1 MLHHFNQI
9 QFPSQPTPPSL
20 SPPNPGPSLS
30 IPSQPNP
37 KLRAACDEC
46 RLKKLKCTGEQ
57 PTCSRCGREGIRC
70 IYSPQKPMGRPKKR
84 QRMEAAEEDGEAFY
98 PQPQQQQE
106 GHVALLQPVSKPD
119 RIGAAKE
126 DSDFPP
132 FAMEFSQASGNT
144 TAATA
149 AAADVTTT
157 TSDWTSWEDFER
169 FLGNGEELHPFL
181 SSNNWSAEV
190 PGQDALPGL
199 TPDFATAFPSEGIT
213 PPVLNLPLELLLPQQ
228 AWLGKETSNGGVEW
242 GIGEGDTSRED
253 QFLGDGEPVTAPGR
267 RGGWEDDLNL
277 ASALLPSIPTTTAQP
292 QTPPPPNPQN
302 HHRQPPPPPLP
313 VPTCACLSTLYL
325 TLSTLQQ
332 RDPHPS
338 SSSSSSSSF
347 PNTLLPLRTAM
358 QTATSILTCRVC
370 PGKFLSAVQNTQL
383 LGTLLVC
390 IAERFRV
397 VVEGIEAEEGREGKG
412 GEWRGWA
419 KGVVWGEVY
428 GRGGGRRR
436 VGGMKGVVGDDGET
450 DEEEEEGEEG
460 DPSLRSSASTS
471 SSSSSSSSSTFS
483 LPSITA
489 TTTTEPPPIH
499 FLALT
504 KAMYDRQLAWHSSTK
519 EVVTADGKVQTIPSL
534 PEDFPRDREGKPIGG
549 PSVRR
554 EDHMCLKFRGFAEKL
569 VEGLDW
575 S

>member
-30 IPSQPNP
+30 VPSQPNP

-106 GHVALLQPVSKPD
+106 GHLAPLQPVSKPD

-126 DSDFPP
+126 DLDFPP
-132 FAMEFSQASGNT
+132 FAMEFAQANANT
-144 TAATA
+144 AATATA
-149 AAADVTTT
+149 AAADVTTK
-157 TSDWTSWEDFER
+157 TSDWTSWEDFEK
-169 FLGNGEELHPFL
+169 FLDTGGAELHPFL
-181 SSNNWSAEV
+181 SSNHWSTEV

-213 PPVLNLPLELLLPQQ
+213 PPVLNLPPELLLPQQ
-228 AWLGKETSNGGVEW
+228 ARMGKEISDGGVEW

-253 QFLGDGEPVTAPGR
+253 HLLSDGEPVTAPGG
-267 RGGWEDDLNL
+267 RGGWGDDLNL
-277 ASALLPSIPTTTAQP
+277 ASALLPSITTTTAQP
-292 QTPPPPNPQN
+292 QTLPNQNPQDQN
-302 HHRQPPPPPLP
+302 PPPPPLP

-332 RDPHPS
+332 QDPHPS
-338 SSSSSSSSF
+338 SSSAPSF
-347 PNTLLPLRTAM
+347 PHTLLPLRTAM
-358 QTATSILTCRVC
+358 QTATSILTCPVC
-370 PGKFLSAVQNTQL
+370 PEKFLSAVQNTQL

-390 IAERFRV
+390 IAERFRG

-428 GRGGGRRR
+428 GRGRGRRGGGG
-436 VGGMKGVVGDDGET
+436 GGMKGVVGDDGET
-450 DEEEEEGEEG
+450 DEEGEEEG
-460 DPSLRSSASTS
+460 DRALRSSTSTS
-471 SSSSSSSSSTFS
+471 SSSSSSSCSTFA
-483 LPSITA
+483 PSITA

-534 PEDFPRDREGKPIGG
+534 PEDFPRDREGNPIGG
-549 PSVRR
+549 TSVRR